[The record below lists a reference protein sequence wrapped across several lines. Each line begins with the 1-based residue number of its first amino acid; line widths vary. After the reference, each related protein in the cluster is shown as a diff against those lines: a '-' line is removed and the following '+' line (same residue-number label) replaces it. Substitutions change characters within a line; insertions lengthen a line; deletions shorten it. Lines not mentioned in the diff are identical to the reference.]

1 MMKAVSG
8 MQIPEWTDAGMEYGG
23 LLLQT
28 RHPVLKQYLEKELR
42 IRGQILSRLED
53 ASGEAAVQRKEEV
66 MEERRLI
73 LAALER
79 YEG

>member
-8 MQIPEWTDAGMEYGG
+8 MQIPEWTDAEMEYGG

-28 RHPVLKQYLEKELR
+28 RHPVLKRYLEKELR
-42 IRGQILSRLED
+42 IRGQILSHLED

-66 MEERRLI
+66 REERRLI
-73 LAALER
+73 LAALEQ